1 MKFEEIIKSMS
12 GHEMKAEEINRNAK
26 YAKETFGLTDEADDA
41 LKMLFLVTSKAFQDY
56 IFESTFDNSPR
67 LKPGDSRF
75 NDHCLQEQV

>member
-26 YAKETFGLTDEADDA
+26 YAKEAFGLTDEAGDA

-56 IFESTFDNSPR
+56 IFESTY
-67 LKPGDSRF
+67 KK
-75 NDHCLQEQV
+75 